1 MPKPTPRVLALQK
14 QFFDQYK
21 KNKNS
26 WVKKYGA
33 DAEKIMTGA
42 AFKRAK
48 SAAMKENKQR
58 IKEMVKKALMG
69 PIKEEETVDPVDI
82 ATLDIPL
89 LIRIMEFA
97 KEDAQTDMDLHNV
110 AEKLIEFGKD
120 GEVMTMDNYDAIV
133 DEDSFTKDLVLVV
146 DALRAS
152 VYRQF
157 GFEHH
162 LHEFIE
168 KNISIIAK
176 EEMADWENMTDEQ
189 WQEKLKEYVEKKERL
204 DKDTEK

>member
-1 MPKPTPRVLALQK
+1 
-14 QFFDQYK
+14 
-21 KNKNS
+21 
-26 WVKKYGA
+26 
-33 DAEKIMTGA
+33 
-42 AFKRAK
+42 
-48 SAAMKENKQR
+48 
-58 IKEMVKKALMG
+58 MVDK
-69 PIKEEETVDPVDI
+69 V
-82 ATLDIPL
+82 
-89 LIRIMEFA
+89 
-97 KEDAQTDMDLHNV
+97 
-110 AEKLIEFGKD
+110 IEFPKHKVVRD
-120 GEVMTMDNYDAIV
+120 VPGEVLEERARRADKKMADAIV
-133 DEDSFTKDLVLVV
+133 EELTSIIITELDNYHVEVEEKSFAKDIVLVV
-146 DALRAS
+146 DALRAT